1 MAYLGEGGPGHI
13 YTECLGHWDFGHV
26 WCWHSGASYGCI
38 YLVLFPTL
46 PCSFLPP
53 PRGRTWWGFPN
64 SGAWPC
70 CLLDLGTSLPLGL
83 QDAGAGRNQYNV
95 AVRSVCPGEGSP
107 SAAGWM
113 AQLVLFLIPY
123 VLVKSKTFH
132 TKLRKQNKGGCVL
145 EQDSLGLKPSSPAVS
160 YLTWGKFIACV
171 KRG

>member
-1 MAYLGEGGPGHI
+1 MGLVTSTQSVLGTG
-13 YTECLGHWDFGHV
+13 TLATC
-26 WCWHSGASYGCI
+26 GAGTRGLAMDAFTWFYSPLY
-38 YLVLFPTL
+38 P
-46 PCSFLPP
+46 FLPP